1 MSNNLKKFAR
11 ELGKYTLLSSLG
23 LLITCLIR
31 NNLSYVGNNNPFG
44 LSFDPI
50 TTVTITTVT
59 LFYWLYAFYQSSS
72 LSSGLILVG
81 IVGNSLEKIIWG
93 NVADYIP
100 FIISTINHFDLMIW
114 LGLGLYI
121 HQIFFKVLISRR

>member
-1 MSNNLKKFAR
+1 MLSNLKKFVR
-11 ELGKYTLLSSLG
+11 ELGKYTLLLSLG

-31 NNLSYVGNNNPFG
+31 HNLSYVGNNNPFG
-44 LSFDPI
+44 LSFDLIATVAI
-50 TTVTITTVT
+50 TVVA
-59 LFYWLYAFYQSSS
+59 LFYWLYEFNQSFS

-100 FIISTINHFDLMIW
+100 FIISTINHFDIMIW